1 MNFNFSIDGYPVTF
15 LGMLLVSSITS
26 TTTTRF
32 KKQSQLLNEREKL
45 LVEAEKETMRAN
57 LLRAVS
63 HDLRTPLTSIIGLA
77 DTALNDSPEMTEE
90 KRRELLEGIR
100 EDANWLLNMVENLL
114 SVTRIR
120 VGDTHVNTS
129 PEPLEEVVAEAV
141 QRFRKR
147 LPQTKVDVKVP
158 DEFLMVPMDAT
169 LIEQVIINLLEN
181 AVYHSGTDEPI
192 EFYVEKREAYVAFH
206 IRDYGKGIDPERLKT
221 IFDGAGIEPNA
232 SGDSHKGMGIGLT
245 ICKTIINAHNGTI
258 EAANRLKGAEFI
270 LHYHWKRKKNMTNK
284 QVILIIEDEKNIG
297 NYIETIIISN
307 GYKALRAMNGMSGL
321 SLCTSHHPD
330 LILLDLGLPDIDGSE
345 VLERVRGFSAVPVI
359 VISARTQEAEKVQA
373 LDQGAD
379 DYITKP
385 FGSEELLARI
395 RTALRHSAQVA
406 SSGPRETVY
415 SRDGLVIDF
424 DKRVVTLNGEDIHLT
439 QIEYKLVSLLAKN
452 AGKVLTYD
460 FILKE
465 IWGPYADT
473 DNQILRVNMANI
485 RRKLESNPAEP
496 HYIFTEIG
504 VGYRM
509 KE

>member
-1 MNFNFSIDGYPVTF
+1 MLVARYTTGYITGIIAAVFGVFFVNYVFTFPYMNFNFSIDGYPVTF

-147 LPQTKVDVKVP
+147 LPQGKVDVRVP

-192 EFYVEKREAYVAFH
+192 EFYVEKRNDCVAFH

-270 LHYHWKRKKNMTNK
+270 FTLP
-284 QVILIIEDEKNIG
+284 LEEDE
-297 NYIETIIISN
+297 E
-307 GYKALRAMNGMSGL
+307 
-321 SLCTSHHPD
+321 H
-330 LILLDLGLPDIDGSE
+330 
-345 VLERVRGFSAVPVI
+345 
-359 VISARTQEAEKVQA
+359 
-373 LDQGAD
+373 
-379 DYITKP
+379 
-385 FGSEELLARI
+385 
-395 RTALRHSAQVA
+395 
-406 SSGPRETVY
+406 
-415 SRDGLVIDF
+415 
-424 DKRVVTLNGEDIHLT
+424 DK
-439 QIEYKLVSLLAKN
+439 
-452 AGKVLTYD
+452 
-460 FILKE
+460 
-465 IWGPYADT
+465 
-473 DNQILRVNMANI
+473 
-485 RRKLESNPAEP
+485 
-496 HYIFTEIG
+496 
-504 VGYRM
+504 
-509 KE
+509 